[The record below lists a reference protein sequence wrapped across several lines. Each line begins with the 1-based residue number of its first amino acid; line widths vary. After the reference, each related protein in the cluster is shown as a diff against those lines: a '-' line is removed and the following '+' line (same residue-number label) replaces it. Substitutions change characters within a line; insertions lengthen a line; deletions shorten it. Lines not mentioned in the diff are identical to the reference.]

1 MKNQDNLLGITEY
14 FGPVWHYYEYK
25 RPDISQSN
33 ERDKYKYLLAE
44 AFPNAMSTTYNI
56 SFFLR
61 EDIHSKQ
68 TKMQCIYTQTTSR
81 SIVLIYS
88 VINLTFITVLGALLF
103 PFTSAAPV
111 ASGSLATG

>member
-56 SFFLR
+56 SFFYGKTS
-61 EDIHSKQ
+61 IQSKL
-68 TKMQCIYTQTTSR
+68 KC
-81 SIVLIYS
+81 S
-88 VINLTFITVLGALLF
+88 VFTHKRLLE
-103 PFTSAAPV
+103 A
-111 ASGSLATG
+111 